1 MNQNT
6 NILIL
11 NNFAKQKLFRS
22 SNAVQNQT
30 WKFCNS
36 VPYKYKKNT
45 LIVVLGPTAI
55 GKTAL
60 SIKLAN
66 HFKTEIISSDSRQF
80 YKEMKIGTAVP
91 SPEKLNAVKHHFIGN
106 LSISDYYNVSKFE
119 QEALQKLEK
128 IFSLNQFAIMVGGSG
143 LYIDAVCNGIDDL
156 PDPDKKLRD
165 KIKDNYKILGI
176 EALQKKLKE
185 LDPEYYSIVDLKN
198 PKRLMRAIEVCLQTG
213 KTYTSLRKNKAD
225 NRDFNIIKIGL
236 NCERQEL
243 FERIN
248 LRVDKMTEDGLLDE
262 VKNLNKFRNLN
273 SLNTVGYKEIFDFL
287 DNKITFKRAIENI
300 KTNTRRY
307 AKRQLT
313 WFKRDE
319 SIKWFN
325 PSEINKIILYL
336 SEKNNYA

>member
-6 NILIL
+6 NK
-11 NNFAKQKLFRS
+11 N
-22 SNAVQNQT
+22 
-30 WKFCNS
+30 
-36 VPYKYKKNT
+36 NT
-45 LIVVLGPTAI
+45 LIVVLGPTSI

-60 SIKLAN
+60 SIKLAK

-80 YKEMKIGTAVP
+80 YKEMKIGTAIP
-91 SPEKLNAVKHHFIGN
+91 SPEELNAVKHHFIGN

-119 QEALQKLEK
+119 QDVLQKLEEFFTSNK
-128 IFSLNQFAIMVGGSG
+128 LAIMVGGSG
-143 LYIDAVCNGIDDL
+143 LYIDAVCKGIDEL
-156 PDPDKKLRD
+156 PNPNKKLRD
-165 KIKDNYKILGI
+165 ETKEIYKISGI

-213 KTYTSLRKNKAD
+213 KTYTSLRKNKTG

-248 LRVDKMTEDGLLDE
+248 LRVDKMIEQGLLDE
-262 VKNLNKFRNLN
+262 VKNLSNFRNFN

-287 DNKITFKRAIENI
+287 DNKITFEQAIEYI

-336 SEKNNYA
+336 SKKIYHA

>member
-6 NILIL
+6 N
-11 NNFAKQKLFRS
+11 
-22 SNAVQNQT
+22 
-30 WKFCNS
+30 
-36 VPYKYKKNT
+36 KKNT
-45 LIVVLGPTAI
+45 LIVILGPTAI

-60 SIKLAN
+60 SIQLAK
-66 HFKTEIISSDSRQF
+66 HFNTEIISSDSRQF

-91 SPEKLNAVKHHFIGN
+91 SPEELNAVKHHFIGN

-119 QEALQKLEK
+119 QDALQKLEE
-128 IFSLNQFAIMVGGSG
+128 IFTSNKLAIIVGGSG
-143 LYIDAVCNGIDDL
+143 LYIDAVCKGIDDI
-156 PDPDKKLRD
+156 PNPDKKLRNE
-165 KIKDNYKILGI
+165 INEIFQTSGI
-176 EALQKKLKE
+176 EALQKKLKK

-213 KTYTSLRKNKAD
+213 KTYTSLRKNKSG

-236 NCERQEL
+236 NCERKEL

-248 LRVDKMTEDGLLDE
+248 LRVDKMIEEDLLDE
-262 VKNLNKFRNLN
+262 VKNLSKFKNHN

-287 DNKITFKRAIENI
+287 DNKITFERAIENI

-319 SIKWFN
+319 SIKWFHH
-325 PSEINKIILYL
+325 SEINKIILYL
-336 SEKNNYA
+336 SEKIYHA